1 MSEYSVIVLTAGGAE
16 PSFVHLSI
24 AFETA
29 LVSERSKLG
38 LTVTD
43 WSGSYHGFLR
53 SFSECGVVLK
63 SCVNIRDRVKG
74 SSEA

>member
-1 MSEYSVIVLTAGGAE
+1 MLTAGGAE

-29 LVSERSKLG
+29 RGVVVSEKIGSKLG
-38 LTVTD
+38 LTDVTE
-43 WSGSYHGFLR
+43 SGSYHGFLR
-53 SFSECGVVLK
+53 SFSECD
-63 SCVNIRDRVKG
+63 VNIRDRVKG

>member
-38 LTVTD
+38 LTD
-43 WSGSYHGFLR
+43 
-53 SFSECGVVLK
+53 
-63 SCVNIRDRVKG
+63 
-74 SSEA
+74 

>member
-29 LVSERSKLG
+29 LVER
-38 LTVTD
+38 
-43 WSGSYHGFLR
+43 
-53 SFSECGVVLK
+53 E
-63 SCVNIRDRVKG
+63 I
-74 SSEA
+74 EARTE